1 MNNNPLDDF
10 NSLGDKVDVKRLKRA
25 KKPSNVN
32 ILATFPKK
40 PRAKRVDY
48 EHIEQVKLFNWS
60 RLPSSKLKY
69 PLFEKLLFAVP
80 NGGYR
85 SKATAIALKAEG
97 VESGVSD
104 ILFLVASRG
113 FGYLCIEMKYG
124 KNKQSDNQKDFEKAV
139 DGVGGLYQV
148 CYSADEAQKLLEWYY
163 ADIKL

>member
-1 MNNNPLDDF
+1 MNSNPLNDF
-10 NSLGDKVDVKRLKRA
+10 NSLDDKVDVKRLKRA

-32 ILATFPKK
+32 ILATFKKK
-40 PRAKRVDY
+40 PRAKRIDY
-48 EHIEQVKLFNWS
+48 EHI
-60 RLPSSKLKY
+60 
-69 PLFEKLLFAVP
+69 LFEKLLFAVP

-85 SKATAIALKAEG
+85 SKTTAIALKAEG
-97 VESGVSD
+97 VESGVAD

-139 DGVGGLYQV
+139 DGVGGIYQLA
-148 CYSADEAQKLLEWYY
+148 YSAEEAQKILEWYY